1 MSKKLVLELNNHNVY
16 YVKNDNLSYYIT
28 IPKVYKNTSICIELK
43 SKMDNY
49 NLDMNDELWVM
60 ENVKNTY
67 SYIDDYNITLVLPIL
82 DEEKRSILE
91 KLDTFNYE
99 LVDKILGTTIN
110 SAYINLKE
118 AEKEIESQV
127 ILINND
133 RYKSF
138 INWFT
143 TRYKDRIICK
153 SLLSV
158 IQTFN
163 VNATSYKKFETP
175 AINFVVGSY
184 SNEVNAPKIEKIP
197 EPTDNMELKPQVSS
211 GFPSYW
217 LLVVIT
223 IIVSVIVAVIAFV
236 Y

>member
-1 MSKKLVLELNNHNVY
+1 M
-16 YVKNDNLSYYIT
+16 
-28 IPKVYKNTSICIELK
+28 
-43 SKMDNY
+43 
-49 NLDMNDELWVM
+49 
-60 ENVKNTY
+60 
-67 SYIDDYNITLVLPIL
+67 
-82 DEEKRSILE
+82 
-91 KLDTFNYE
+91 
-99 LVDKILGTTIN
+99 
-110 SAYINLKE
+110 
-118 AEKEIESQV
+118 

-153 SLLSV
+153 NLLSV

-211 GFPSYW
+211 GFTSYW
-217 LLVVIT
+217 LLVAIT
-223 IIVSVIVAVIAFV
+223 IIVSVIVAVLAFV

>member
-82 DEEKRSILE
+82 DEEKSSILE

-99 LVDKILGTTIN
+99 IIDKILGTTIN

-118 AEKEIESQV
+118 AGKEIENQV

-153 SLLSV
+153 NLLSV

-211 GFPSYW
+211 GFTSYW
-217 LLVVIT
+217 LLVAIT
-223 IIVSVIVAVIAFV
+223 IIVSVIVAVLAFV

>member
-211 GFPSYW
+211 GFTSYW
-217 LLVVIT
+217 LLVAIT

>member
-82 DEEKRSILE
+82 DGEKSSILE

-99 LVDKILGTTIN
+99 IIDKILGTTIN

-118 AEKEIESQV
+118 AGKEIENQV

-153 SLLSV
+153 NLLSV

-211 GFPSYW
+211 GFTSYW
-217 LLVVIT
+217 LLVAIT
-223 IIVSVIVAVIAFV
+223 IIVSVIVAVLAFV